1 MSFNIF
7 DAVKGHL
14 TPDLISKAGSF
25 LGESESG
32 IGKAISGILPSV
44 LGGVISKASSGSA
57 GADTVFNMAKES
69 HSSGLLGGLGNFFG
83 DGGGLLGKGASLLK
97 SIFGDKM
104 GGIADTIAGFAGIK
118 SSSASSLMSLAAPV
132 ALGTLGKHA
141 SDTGLN
147 AGGLMNLLS
156 SQKDSIMKML
166 PGGLGSLAGMIGLG
180 KIGDAVSSITGG
192 AKETVSSAGHY
203 AEDAA
208 RKTGGGL
215 KWLVPLLLIAAA
227 GLGAWYLFFRDKPK
241 TETPVVTESGT
252 TTPVVT
258 DSVKPTVTVPGAP
271 ESIKV
276 KLPDGVELNA
286 FKGGIEDQLVTFL
299 GGNWKGL
306 GADSLKKIWFNFD
319 NLNFETGSAKLTASS
334 MDQVK
339 NLMAILKAFPDA
351 KLKIGGYTDRVGNDA
366 GNKKLSQSRA
376 DAVAAALKSIGT
388 DAARIA
394 GAEGYGEEFAT
405 VDEKASDEERRKDR
419 RTAVSVR
426 Q

>member
-83 DGGGLLGKGASLLK
+83 DGGGLLGKGGGLLK

-104 GGIADTIAGFAGIK
+104 GGIVDTIASFAGIK
-118 SSSASSLMSLAAPV
+118 SSSASSLMSIAAPA

-141 SDTGLN
+141 SETGLN

-166 PGGLGSLAGMIGLG
+166 PGGLGSLAGMLGVG

-227 GLGAWYLFFRDKPK
+227 GLGAWYLFFRDKAK
-241 TETPVVTESGT
+241 ETPPAETSGT

-258 DSVKPTVTVPGAP
+258 DTAKIATVIPGAI

-286 FKGGIEDQLVTFL
+286 LKGGIEDQLVAFL

-306 GADSLKKIWFNFD
+306 GADSLKKVWFNFD
-319 NLNFETGSAKLTASS
+319 NLNFETGSATLTASS

-339 NLMAILKAFPDA
+339 NLVAILKAFPDA

-376 DAVAAALKSIGT
+376 DAVAAALKANGS
-388 DAARIA
+388 DAVRIA
-394 GAEGYGEEFAT
+394 GAEGYGEEFAV

>member
-1 MSFNIF
+1 MSFNIL

-25 LGESESG
+25 LGESDSG
-32 IGKAISGILPSV
+32 IGKAISGILPSM

-69 HSSGLLGGLGNFFG
+69 HSSGLLSGLGNIFG
-83 DGGGLLGKGASLLK
+83 DGGGLLGKGAGLLK

-104 GGIADTIAGFAGIK
+104 GGIVDAIAGFAGIK
-118 SSSASSLMSLAAPV
+118 SSSASSLMSLAAPA

-141 SDTGLN
+141 SETGLN

-166 PGGLGSLAGMIGLG
+166 PGGLGSLAGMLGMG
-180 KIGDAVSSITGG
+180 KIGDAVSSITGS
-192 AKETVSSAGHY
+192 ARETASSAGHY
-203 AEDAA
+203 AEDTT

-215 KWLVPLLLIAAA
+215 KWLVPLLLVAAA
-227 GLGAWYLFFRDKPK
+227 GLGAWYLFFKDKAK
-241 TETPVVTESGT
+241 ETPPVPETSI
-252 TTPVVT
+252 TTPVIP
-258 DSVKPTVTVPGAP
+258 DSVKATTVVPGAP

-299 GGNWKGL
+299 GTNWKGL

-319 NLNFETGSAKLTASS
+319 NLNFETGSANLTASS

-339 NLMAILKAFPDA
+339 NLVAILKAFPDA

-376 DAVAAALKSIGT
+376 DAVAAALKTTGT
-388 DAARIA
+388 DATRMT
-394 GAEGYGEEFAT
+394 GAEGYGEEFAV

>member
-1 MSFNIF
+1 MSFNIL

-32 IGKAISGILPSV
+32 IGKAISGILPSM
-44 LGGVISKASSGSA
+44 LGGVISKASSGNA
-57 GADTVFNMAKES
+57 GADEVFNMAKES

-83 DGGGLLGKGASLLK
+83 DGGGLLGKGAGLLK

-141 SDTGLN
+141 NETGLN

-166 PGGLGSLAGMIGLG
+166 PGGLGSLAGMLGMG

-241 TETPVVTESGT
+241 AETTVVPETSV
-252 TTPVVT
+252 TTPVVPDT
-258 DSVKPTVTVPGAP
+258 VKPTVTVPGAP
-271 ESIKV
+271 ESMKV
-276 KLPDGVELNA
+276 KLSDGTEISA
-286 FKGGIEDQLVTFL
+286 FKGGVEDKLVAFVNDASAAIDTAK
-299 GGNWKGL
+299 GNWF
-306 GADSLKKIWFNFD
+306 DFD
-319 NLNFETGSAKLTASS
+319 NLNFELGKSVIAKES
-334 MDQVK
+334 MVQVQ
-339 NLMAILKAFPDA
+339 NLAAILKSYPNL
-351 KLKIGGYTDRVGNDA
+351 KIKIGGYTDKKGNEA
-366 GNKKLSQSRA
+366 GNLKLSQSRA
-376 DAVAAALKSIGT
+376 DAVVAALKSIGAN
-388 DAARIA
+388 AAQIT
-394 GAEGYGEEFAT
+394 GAKGYGSKFAT
-405 VDEKASDEERRKDR
+405 VDATASDEERRKDR
-419 RTAVSVR
+419 RTAVKVEMK
-426 Q
+426 